1 MKVTFQGDP
10 VEVSGSQ
17 PKIGDKAP
25 NVTLKNRKDEAVEL
39 SSYFGKTPVVISVV
53 PDVQTR
59 TCELQTKR
67 FSKELDEKE
76 VSLLTV
82 SRNTVEEF
90 NEWNEENDLDLQ
102 TLSDSNKEFGEKY
115 GLEIDLDGNKL
126 LTRSVFLIDEEGT
139 IQYVQIVD
147 EVVDEPDYEETLKAI
162 EKNK

>member
-25 NVTLKNRKDEAVEL
+25 NVTLKNRKDEEVEL

-139 IQYVQIVD
+139 IQYVQIVE

-162 EKNK
+162 GKNK